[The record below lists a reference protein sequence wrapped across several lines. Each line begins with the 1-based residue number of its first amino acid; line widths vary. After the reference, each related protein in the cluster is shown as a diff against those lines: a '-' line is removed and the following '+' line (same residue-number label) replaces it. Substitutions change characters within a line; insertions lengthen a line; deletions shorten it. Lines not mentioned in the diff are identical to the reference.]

1 MMEIDVG
8 IEMFSLVMG
17 GELRLIERL
26 PGVAPSTSILVRGGA
41 GSGKTALGLH
51 LAAGIARKLGG
62 DVAYAC
68 VEIVP
73 AELRAIHDGVAV
85 KKSAVVELTS
95 AEPADSGS
103 VRIFAAN
110 LAVVGV
116 EKPDEVLPGEVER
129 FVAEAVR
136 ASATRGVRVLVLDSL
151 SQGYGLGLGAP
162 RALADGLVKFAAERG
177 LTVVLLEETV
187 SSEPSQW
194 CFAVDTV
201 LELSGADGLGP
212 GARWMRVTKH
222 RYAAATVG
230 PHLLEID
237 DTGVELHPAVPT
249 YRSSRLR
256 STRGNLGTARA
267 VYTSHGQEVPSVPEG
282 SRCLYVNIGLHEPAV
297 LPAGRSQGF
306 EWLYERGSLE
316 DFKVLYRLVTSG
328 AELRFVV
335 VQDLATLQSH
345 PHAQSMFDS
354 LVAFRELASRMGYD
368 VYFVDSGPPAM
379 SLAATLA
386 MPG

>member
-51 LAAGIARKLGG
+51 LAAGLARALGG

-85 KKSAVVELTS
+85 KESAVVDLTS
-95 AEPADSGS
+95 AEPADNGG

-110 LAVVGV
+110 LDVVGV
-116 EKPDEVLPGEVER
+116 EKPDAVLPGEVER

-136 ASATRGVRVLVLDSL
+136 ASAARGVRVLVLDSL

-177 LTVVLLEETV
+177 LTVILLEETV

-230 PHLLEID
+230 PHLLEIGH
-237 DTGVELHPAVPT
+237 TGVELYPAVAT
-249 YRSSRLR
+249 YGPRDKDLEVGKAAKALYTAKGSQISVENASGLLVIDVGRMPKAKEVARGEFRIKWPVGRSGLHVLREVWRASASRHYSVCHVRDLGALRLR
-256 STRGNLGTARA
+256 HDRDHVLDA
-267 VYTSHGQEVPSVPEG
+267 
-282 SRCLYVNIGLHEPAV
+282 LAV
-297 LPAGRSQGF
+297 L
-306 EWLYERGSLE
+306 RGL
-316 DFKVLYRLVTSG
+316 
-328 AELRFVV
+328 
-335 VQDLATLQSH
+335 LATMQIETTFIESEDQT
-345 PHAQSMFDS
+345 ATFAMI
-354 LVAFRELASRMGYD
+354 LA
-368 VYFVDSGPPAM
+368 
-379 SLAATLA
+379 
-386 MPG
+386 